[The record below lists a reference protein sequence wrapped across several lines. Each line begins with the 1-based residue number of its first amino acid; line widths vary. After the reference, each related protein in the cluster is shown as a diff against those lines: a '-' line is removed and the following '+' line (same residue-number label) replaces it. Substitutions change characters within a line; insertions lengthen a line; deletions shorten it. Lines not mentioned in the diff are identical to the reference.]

1 MYHSTMRNLKYVNL
15 AGDVIILHYDGDTVQ
30 CYPATAGTWLPNRQ
44 PTDNAPPPETPTDP
58 ETPPETPDPPVSG
71 PGWTHPLPG
80 AVLTS
85 GYGFRSGLD
94 QPGLIHAGIDLS
106 TTTAELGGWVLAPCD
121 LEITQAI
128 ENGSGGFADAGSF
141 VKGITRS
148 GEPYTLSFFHMGT
161 GTLQVSKGQKV
172 SKGARLGRES
182 QTGYSFGTHLHLEIW
197 AGHITSG
204 FRFDSPWYYGDGTP
218 IDPIPVFRANGVNF

>member
-1 MYHSTMRNLKYVNL
+1 MPEIKRLAQTGGQLYLVHS
-15 AGDVIILHYDGDTVQ
+15 DGYQQLLV
-30 CYPATAGTWLPNRQ
+30 PATTDTWLPVKDTR
-44 PTDNAPPPETPTDP
+44 TPVDPVDPVDP
-58 ETPPETPDPPVSG
+58 ETPPETSDPPVSG

-121 LEITQAI
+121 LEITQSI
-128 ENGSGGFADAGSF
+128 ENGAGGFEDAGSF

-148 GEPYTLSFFHMGT
+148 GEPYTMSFFHMGT
-161 GTLQVSKGQKV
+161 GTLQVSKGQNV

-197 AGHITSG
+197 AGHIRGG